1 MNLISLRSATYKSIT
16 LINHL
21 IYEQFAVKDLEEILR
36 EFYWDDGFLRLS
48 VNFYTLQLTKLLK
61 IKFKHLEELTINF
74 HSLKVVRVMYQ
85 G

>member
-1 MNLISLRSATYKSIT
+1 M
-16 LINHL
+16 
-21 IYEQFAVKDLEEILR
+21 
-36 EFYWDDGFLRLS
+36 
-48 VNFYTLQLTKLLK
+48 NFYTLQLTKLLK